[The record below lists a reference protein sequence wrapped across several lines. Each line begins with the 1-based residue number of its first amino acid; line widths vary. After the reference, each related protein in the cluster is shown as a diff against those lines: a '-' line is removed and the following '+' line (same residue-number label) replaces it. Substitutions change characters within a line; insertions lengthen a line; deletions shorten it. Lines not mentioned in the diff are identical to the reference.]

1 MKFTAAGNPT
11 ILNQTQIK
19 NRALALK
26 SRIDKL
32 DECYKDLQQI
42 CTHPNKISKRD
53 SSTGNWDRNDDCYWI
68 KNHCPDCDKRWYED
82 Q

>member
-32 DECYKDLQQI
+32 NECYKDLQQI
-42 CTHPNKISKRD
+42 CIHPNKDSKGG
-53 SSTGNWDRNDDCYWI
+53 SSTYWI
-68 KNHCPDCDKRWYED
+68 EHYCPDCDKRWHD
-82 Q
+82 NQ

>member
-32 DECYKDLQQI
+32 NDCYKDLQQI
-42 CTHPNKISKRD
+42 CTHPNKTSKRNG
-53 SSTGNWDRNDDCYWI
+53 STGNWDRNEDCYWI
-68 KNHCPDCDKRWYED
+68 NHYCPDCDKRWIED